1 MEHRSLPQRGGG
13 VEAAVVRVER
23 ASALVGTGVE
33 EEAAAAGVIRVPVG
47 AGRAGGLVARCVRE
61 LAPAAIGH
69 MGEPVA
75 VGARDCRLWWGFPS
89 GWGGR
94 GWDVG
99 REALVVA
106 PTPCTSLDIGAF
118 FTSVPGCETPHSHP
132 PRLSLLSQQQGPAQ
146 VCSPNPMFQ
155 HQRPS
160 QPPSVH
166 PSEHMS
172 DWEVQGRGTPL
183 CVGLTL
189 SCLPWTAA
197 CP

>member
-1 MEHRSLPQRGGG
+1 M
-13 VEAAVVRVER
+13 EAAVVRVER

-47 AGRAGGLVARCVRE
+47 LVVQGGWWPGRRE

-69 MGEPVA
+69 MGEPVS
-75 VGARDCRLWWGFPS
+75 VGARDCRLWWLPQWLGRQRL
-89 GWGGR
+89 GWGER
-94 GWDVG
+94 P
-99 REALVVA
+99 LVVA

-132 PRLSLLSQQQGPAQ
+132 QGCLFSANSRALPRSASKSHVPA
-146 VCSPNPMFQ
+146 PAPF
-155 HQRPS
+155 PT
-160 QPPSVH
+160 PSVH

-172 DWEVQGRGTPL
+172 DWEVQAVARPL